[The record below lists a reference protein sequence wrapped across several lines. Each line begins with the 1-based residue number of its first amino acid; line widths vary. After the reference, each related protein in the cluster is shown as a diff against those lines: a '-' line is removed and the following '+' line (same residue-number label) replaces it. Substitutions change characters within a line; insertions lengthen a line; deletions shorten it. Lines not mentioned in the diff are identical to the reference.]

1 MSETIGILGCGWL
14 GFPLAKELLQ
24 RGYTVKGSTTSQEKV
39 QQLKDAGI
47 LPYVIRLEED
57 HIDGNLEFFEG
68 LSTIVINVPP
78 RLRGKNKSN
87 YVAKISRVVEALRT
101 SDVSQVIFVSSTSVY
116 GNSLGEVT
124 EDTPPQPVTNSG
136 KQLLESEGLLMDDAD
151 FETTIIRFGGLVGP
165 TRHPATMLSG
175 RQGLTNGDD
184 PVNLIH
190 LEDAIMMI
198 ITVLE
203 KGYLNEIFNGV
214 YPDHPLK
221 RDYYTSE
228 ALKRRLEPPIY
239 EEKSGKIPGKIV
251 KSRNFLNK
259 KGAFLTPIRS

>member
-1 MSETIGILGCGWL
+1 MSKAIGILGCGWL

-24 RGYTVKGSTTSQEKV
+24 KGYTVKGSTTSQEKV
-39 QQLKDAGI
+39 LQLKDAGI
-47 LPYVIRLEED
+47 IPHIIRLEED
-57 HIDGNLEFFEG
+57 HIDGNPEFFEG
-68 LSTIVINVPP
+68 LSAIVVNVPP
-78 RLRGKNKSN
+78 RLRGVNKSN
-87 YVAKISRVVEALRT
+87 YVAKISQVAKALCT
-101 SDVSQVIFVSSTSVY
+101 SGVPRVIFVSSTSVY
-116 GNSLGEVT
+116 GDSLGEVT
-124 EDTPPQPVTNSG
+124 EDTPPQPVTASG
-136 KQLLESEGLLMDDAD
+136 IQLLESEALLMGEAD
-151 FETTIIRFGGLVGP
+151 FETAIIRFGGLIGP

-190 LEDAIMMI
+190 LEDAILMI
-198 ITVLE
+198 ITILE
-203 KGYLNEIFNGV
+203 KGYWNEIFNGV

-228 ALKRRLEPPIY
+228 TLKRGLEPPKY
-239 EEKSGKIPGKIV
+239 EKKSGKIPGKIV